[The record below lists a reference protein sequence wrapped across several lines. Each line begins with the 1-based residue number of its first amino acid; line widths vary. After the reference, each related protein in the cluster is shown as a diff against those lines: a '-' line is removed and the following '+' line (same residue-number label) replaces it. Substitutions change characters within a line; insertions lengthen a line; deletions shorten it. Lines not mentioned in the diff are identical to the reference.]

1 MLGMKK
7 FNLYFALLSVA
18 TDALLLW
25 AAMYLAYYFRADGHQ
40 IYLWPLSSYFTFVL
54 KFIPIWLLMLAYQGL
69 YRLRNPLKGW
79 TAVARIITAVLSV
92 WGMILIYLYLSRSPE
107 SLVFP
112 RLIIA
117 YGTLLTVTFV
127 LLGRSIL
134 DSFRKLLNS
143 YGYGFIRTVV
153 IAKSA
158 DDNFVVEVKK
168 PVHNRLVQSVI
179 TQDFIAKLDEA
190 AKGNRFEEV
199 VVAWPD
205 LDEKEVFKIID
216 WAESNFVS
224 FAQIPTLLDVKA
236 TRVEPGVLAGSPVLY
251 FQSSPLD
258 GWGRVFKRLL
268 DLIVVIPVLIICI
281 PLFIILSLLVRISS
295 PGPVIYRER
304 RIGQDGGEIMVGK
317 FRSMYSDW
325 RERFPHVQDW
335 AGDEKTDIRITPI
348 GRILRKTNLDEI
360 PQLWD
365 VFVGRMS
372 LVGPRP
378 EQPKYV
384 KQFAE
389 EVPQYIKRHHV
400 KVGLTGWAQIN
411 GLRGNT
417 PIPERTK
424 YDLYYIQNWSIW
436 FDIRIIL
443 GTLLY
448 MTRQLFS
455 R

>member
-1 MLGMKK
+1 MKK
-7 FNLYFALLSVA
+7 FNLYFAVLSVVA
-18 TDALLLW
+18 DAILLW
-25 AAMYLAYYFRADGHQ
+25 AAMYIAYYLRADGHE

-54 KFIPIWLLMLAYQGL
+54 KFIPIWLLMMAYQGL

-79 TAVARIITAVLSV
+79 TAVARIITAILSG
-92 WGMILIYLYLSRSPE
+92 WGVILIYLYLSRSPE

-117 YGTLLTVTFV
+117 YGALLTVTFV
-127 LLGRSIL
+127 LIGRSLL
-134 DSFRKLLNS
+134 DSFRKFLHR
-143 YGYGFIRTVV
+143 YGYGFIHTVI
-153 IAKSA
+153 IAKSPQ
-158 DDNFVVEVKK
+158 DSFVIEVQK
-168 PVHNRLVQSVI
+168 PIHNRKVRAVVTS
-179 TQDFIAKLDEA
+179 DFINQLNKIERKD
-190 AKGNRFEEV
+190 RFEEV

-216 WAESNFVS
+216 WAESHFVN

-236 TRVEPGVLAGSPVLY
+236 SRVEPGVLAGSPIIY

-268 DLIVVIPVLIICI
+268 DLLVVTPALIVAL
-281 PLFIILSLLVRISS
+281 PLFAVLSILVRMSS
-295 PGPVIYRER
+295 PGPIIYRER
-304 RIGQDGGEIMVGK
+304 RIGQDGSEIMIGK
-317 FRSMYSDW
+317 FRSMYADW
-325 RERFPHVQDW
+325 RERFPHVKDW
-335 AGDEKTDIRITPI
+335 AADEKTDIRITPI

-448 MTRQLFS
+448 MGKQLFS